1 MTDTEYKDTLLK
13 YLAQYIN
20 AVRRRRSL
28 ERRLRAIC
36 REMDMPIGGIHYSP
50 VNSSSGG
57 ISSGSAAFT
66 LRKSEIESRI
76 AEQKRQ
82 AEADILSVM
91 DILDY
96 LDPNSEGRQ
105 ILEYKYIDGYSWIAI
120 SKKMYLS
127 RPQCFRKRDKALAN
141 LLEYKRVQ
149 KILEDYAAQK
159 QVPVV

>member
-1 MTDTEYKDTLLK
+1 MTDTEYKDTLLE
-13 YLAQYIN
+13 YLGRYIN
-20 AVRRRRSL
+20 AVHRRRSL
-28 ERRLRAIC
+28 EHRLRAIC

-96 LDPNSEGRQ
+96 LDPNSQGRQ
-105 ILEYKYIDGYSWIAI
+105 ILEYKYIDGFTWFVI

-127 RPQCFRKRDKALAN
+127 RSACFLKRDEAMAS

-159 QVPVV
+159 QAPGV

>member
-1 MTDTEYKDTLLK
+1 LTDTEYKDTLLK

-28 ERRLRAIC
+28 EHRLRAIC

-105 ILEYKYIDGYSWIAI
+105 ILEYKYIDGFTWFVI

-159 QVPVV
+159 QAPGV

>member
-1 MTDTEYKDTLLK
+1 MTDTEYKDTLLE
-13 YLAQYIN
+13 YLGRYIN
-20 AVRRRRSL
+20 AVHRRRSL
-28 ERRLRAIC
+28 ERRLKLIC
-36 REMDMPIGGIHYSP
+36 QEMDRPIGGMDYSP
-50 VNSSSGG
+50 VNVSSGG

-82 AEADILSVM
+82 AETDILSIM

-96 LDPNSEGRQ
+96 LDPNSRGRQ
-105 ILEYKYIDGYSWIAI
+105 ILEYKYIDGFTWYVI

-127 RPQCFRKRDKALAN
+127 RPQCFRSRDEALAD

-159 QVPVV
+159 QAPGV

>member
-1 MTDTEYKDTLLK
+1 MTDVEYKDTLLE
-13 YLAQYIN
+13 YLGRYIH
-20 AVRRRRSL
+20 AVHRRRSL
-28 ERRLRAIC
+28 ERRLKLIC
-36 REMDMPIGGIHYSP
+36 REMDTPIGGINYSP

-82 AEADILSVM
+82 AETDILNVM

-96 LDPNSEGRQ
+96 LDPNSRGRQ
-105 ILEYKYIDGYSWIAI
+105 ILEYKYIDGLAWYTI

-127 RPQCFRKRDKALAN
+127 RTQCFRSRDEAIAK

-159 QVPVV
+159 QAPGV